1 MKKMIVSAL
10 VLASALAGP
19 VPAAAQ
25 PPLVVEGRPTAIVTY
40 GDLDL
45 SRPAGQAVLAARV
58 RRAADRLCA
67 TGARGIGPAMEAR
80 ACLDVALA
88 SAQPQVDRAVALYGT
103 PQFAGRASLR
113 VTGR

>member
-1 MKKMIVSAL
+1 MKKAIVSAL
-10 VLASALAGP
+10 VLVSALAGI

-67 TGARGIGPAMEAR
+67 TGALGIGAAMESRTCVDA
-80 ACLDVALA
+80 ALA
-88 SAQPQVDRAVALYGT
+88 SAQPQVERAVALYGT
-103 PQFAGRASLR
+103 PQFAGRSSLH
-113 VTGR
+113 VAGR